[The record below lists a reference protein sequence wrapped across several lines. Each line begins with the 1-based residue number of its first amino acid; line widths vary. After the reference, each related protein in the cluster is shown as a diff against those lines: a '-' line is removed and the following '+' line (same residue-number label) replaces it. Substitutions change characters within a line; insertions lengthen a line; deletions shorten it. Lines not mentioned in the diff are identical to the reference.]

1 MSRLFKRMFASII
14 VRSWNHKRPWTVS
27 WVKTS
32 GKANT
37 RFTGVRKSHE
47 FELMILALLS
57 ISNIPDVEPQ
67 LSVINLCNVCA
78 CCNLFI
84 QILVKIDRSGRS
96 IRTPNTECRMVVL
109 KLFELDHSMFNKTN
123 LAHCCYGKFQDV
135 ITLRREKLG
144 ALNPQR

>member
-1 MSRLFKRMFASII
+1 MFVSII
-14 VRSWNHKRPWTVS
+14 VRSRNLKRPWTVS
-27 WVKTS
+27 WLKTS

-67 LSVINLCNVCA
+67 LSVINFCNVCA

-109 KLFELDHSMFNKTN
+109 KLFESN
-123 LAHCCYGKFQDV
+123 LIIRCSTRQTWLIIV
-135 ITLRREKLG
+135 VMENSRMLL
-144 ALNPQR
+144 P